1 MLTEENAFL
10 VQGSVSS
17 VLVVFAQS
25 AQLRIIPYAIAA
37 VPLIILDLIYG
48 IKAARFLGNRIRF
61 STALRRTFT
70 KIWTYICWLI
80 LATAMSLAFNAQ
92 WIEWVVLGT
101 VYSNELASVVGN
113 YLETKGIG
121 LSLVS
126 LIRVAARKGAGKAG
140 IDVTKEEMDEIIQPR
155 DSKGRFTKKKP

>member
-25 AQLRIIPYAIAA
+25 AQLRVIPYAIAA
-37 VPLIILDLIYG
+37 VPLIILDLYYG
-48 IKAARFLGNRIRF
+48 IRAAKHRGNRVRV

-70 KIWTYICWLI
+70 KVWTYICWLI
-80 LATAMSLAFNAQ
+80 LATALSIAFNMQ

-101 VYSNELASVVGN
+101 VYTNELASVMGN
-113 YLETKGIG
+113 YLETKG
-121 LSLVS
+121 VS
-126 LIRVAARKGAGKAG
+126 LSVVGLLELIFRKGAGKVG
-140 IDVTKEEMDEIIQPR
+140 IDVSKEELDEVIQPR
-155 DSKGRFTKKKP
+155 DSKGRFTKKK